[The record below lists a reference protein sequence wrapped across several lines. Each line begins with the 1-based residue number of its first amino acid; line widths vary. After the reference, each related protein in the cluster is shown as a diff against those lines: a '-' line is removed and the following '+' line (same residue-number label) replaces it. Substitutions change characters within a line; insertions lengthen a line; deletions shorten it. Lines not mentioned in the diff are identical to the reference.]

1 MRKIVYPGEF
11 LTDQRKRLGAN
22 IYLESNK
29 VYSLA
34 LGLLV
39 ESNDFISV
47 IPLNGPYL
55 ANIGD
60 GVIGVI
66 KSENGNGYIIDIS
79 SVYES
84 YFPKSLLTKKL
95 NIGDLIYARVKSTDD
110 GLSLDN
116 INILPKGNV
125 ISISSTKVPRIIGKN
140 ESMLNILKKYTS
152 SNIVIG
158 KNGRVWY
165 ISKNDKLLEKA
176 ISIIIKNSQKSKLTD
191 FVENYLKSKL

>member
-66 KSENGNGYIIDIS
+66 KSENANGYIIDIS

-125 ISISSTKVPRIIGKN
+125 MSISSKKVPRIIGKN

-158 KNGRVWY
+158 KNGRIWY
-165 ISKNDKLLEKA
+165 ISKKEKLLEKA